1 MISGATGSSCCEYSA
16 PEEYTGRPR
25 KALLCKWKLKKK
37 IGKYLLASMLSF
49 EALYDIVA
57 QFRPS
62 LAQLLKWI

>member
-1 MISGATGSSCCEYSA
+1 METE
-16 PEEYTGRPR
+16 
-25 KALLCKWKLKKK
+25 KK